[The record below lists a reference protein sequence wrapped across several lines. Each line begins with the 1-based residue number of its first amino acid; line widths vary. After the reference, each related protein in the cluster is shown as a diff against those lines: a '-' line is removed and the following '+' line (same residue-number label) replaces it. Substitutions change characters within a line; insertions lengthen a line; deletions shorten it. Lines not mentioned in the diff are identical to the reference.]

1 VGDETHTRLERVL
14 RQRNK
19 RKTRSRPRENG
30 GERKRGYKQVRR
42 FQKQRKFLTGGMLNI
57 EEKKILPRR

>member
-30 GERKRGYKQVRR
+30 GGEEERIQTGKKISEAAKVFDRR
-42 FQKQRKFLTGGMLNI
+42 DVEH